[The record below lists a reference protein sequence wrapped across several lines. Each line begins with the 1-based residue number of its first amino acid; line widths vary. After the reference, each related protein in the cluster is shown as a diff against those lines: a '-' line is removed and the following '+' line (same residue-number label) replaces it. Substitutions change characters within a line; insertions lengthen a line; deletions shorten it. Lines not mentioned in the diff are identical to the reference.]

1 MPVDQDDA
9 ARPPGYLD
17 LARIPGHLIR
27 RSQQVHNVLWSEE
40 FGAELTS
47 PQYGVLAALAE
58 KPRIDQRRLGE
69 LVSLDKSSAADVV
82 ARLESKMWL
91 SRTKDPGDARRNIL
105 ELAPA
110 AVIAVDRLTPMAQ
123 RVQDRLVA
131 PLAPGERAE
140 FVAWLG
146 TVARLDREAL
156 EPDTPAGARV
166 LHNID
171 VPGHLIRR
179 AQQVHTAIWAEEF
192 DRELTGPQYAAMQVL
207 AQRPGA
213 TQRELGVHAALDKS
227 TTADIVQRLVRRG
240 WVRQHRDPRDGR
252 SRVLELP
259 EAAQRLTADL
269 APRVA
274 AVQSR
279 LLEPLQPG
287 ARPEFLRRLALI
299 AYSGDGAA
307 D

>member
-1 MPVDQDDA
+1 MAVDEGA
-9 ARPPGYLD
+9 ASRPPGYLD

-27 RSQQVHNVLWSEE
+27 RSQQVHNVIWVEE
-40 FGAELTS
+40 FGSELTS
-47 PQYGVLAALAE
+47 PQYGVLAVLAE
-58 KPRIDQRRLGE
+58 RPRIDQRRLGE

-91 SRTKDPGDARRNIL
+91 SRTKDPADARRKIL

-110 AVIAVDRLTPMAQ
+110 AAIAIERLTPIAQ
-123 RVQDRLVA
+123 RVQDRLLA
-131 PLAPGERAE
+131 PLGAHERGDLVRWLAVLARSEPEEGEPG
-140 FVAWLG
+140 G
-146 TVARLDREAL
+146 
-156 EPDTPAGARV
+156 PAVVRV
-166 LHNID
+166 LHNLD

-227 TTADIVQRLVRRG
+227 TAADIVQRLVRRG
-240 WVRQHRDPRDGR
+240 WVTQYRDPRDGR
-252 SRVLELP
+252 SRVLELT
-259 EAAQRLTADL
+259 ESAGQLTAEL

-274 AVQSR
+274 AVQQR
-279 LLEPLQPG
+279 LLEPLEPSVQT
-287 ARPEFLRRLALI
+287 EFLRRLALV
-299 AYSGDGAA
+299 AYSNVDPS